1 MVRCA
6 QVELKELVANT
17 LDQHLAPIRTEMQ
30 RILQD
35 TGYLGTARQ
44 SINQT
49 IMPLV
54 FTTESNLTNEL
65 WFPILFYLY
74 CSTHK
79 PFLLTVTSSFN

>member
-44 SINQT
+44 SINQP
-49 IMPLV
+49 ILPLV
-54 FTTESNLTNEL
+54 FTEENR
-65 WFPILFYLY
+65 
-74 CSTHK
+74 K
-79 PFLLTVTSSFN
+79 K

>member
-49 IMPLV
+49 ILPLV

-65 WFPILFYLY
+65 WFPILFYFN